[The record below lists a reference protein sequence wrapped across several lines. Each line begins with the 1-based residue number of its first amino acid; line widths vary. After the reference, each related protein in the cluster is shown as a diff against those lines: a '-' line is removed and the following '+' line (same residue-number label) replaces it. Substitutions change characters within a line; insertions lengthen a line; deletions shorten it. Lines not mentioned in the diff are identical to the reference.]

1 MTQQNTTERNHAPY
15 GGSEAGQENRPK
27 KRRRRRPQTEGDMSV
42 KAPGSMHSEP
52 RQDKMAAAGQAGAQ
66 QDPGPAVTASHG
78 RRHDHW
84 PEPDNDQSAITS
96 SRPEETDNAAPQAEP
111 PLKEAPQTGPLVS
124 EALQAA
130 EPARDAMEQTVS
142 QEAARPAAPS
152 DEPKT
157 TVTNTMDY
165 QEAYQEIYRDIL
177 ENLRSFSPSD
187 QVACS
192 ITPEHI
198 SEYLDNSH
206 KERVLQFKE
215 RREKR
220 FFAALELIAVL
231 AAVVLVIH
239 YLQNNS
245 AILVNILYII
255 AGLGALFL
263 WKFQPRNDDR
273 TDKGPGGE
281 IR

>member
-1 MTQQNTTERNHAPY
+1 MTKQNATETKSPRRQ
-15 GGSEAGQENRPK
+15 SEHSPQENRSGRN
-27 KRRRRRPQTEGDMSV
+27 RRRRRPDTGPQKNIFAEYAQGVNRVKEDPQTAQTPVSQHKTGQNAPQSQTEPDG
-42 KAPGSMHSEP
+42 EP
-52 RQDKMAAAGQAGAQ
+52 RTTLPKDATQVNESQGTTGNNKTVQTKTAAAMAN
-66 QDPGPAVTASHG
+66 PAAVQ
-78 RRHDHW
+78 
-84 PEPDNDQSAITS
+84 NV
-96 SRPEETDNAAPQAEP
+96 
-111 PLKEAPQTGPLVS
+111 APQT
-124 EALQAA
+124 
-130 EPARDAMEQTVS
+130 DVS
-142 QEAARPAAPS
+142 QDKTADSVAAPTA
-152 DEPKT
+152 EAET
-157 TVTNTMDY
+157 AITEAIDY
-165 QEAYQEIYRDIL
+165 EETYQAIYRDIL

-198 SEYLDNSH
+198 AEYLENSH

-263 WKFQPRNDDR
+263 WKFQPKNDDKPNSHSGR
-273 TDKGPGGE
+273 E
-281 IR
+281 ER